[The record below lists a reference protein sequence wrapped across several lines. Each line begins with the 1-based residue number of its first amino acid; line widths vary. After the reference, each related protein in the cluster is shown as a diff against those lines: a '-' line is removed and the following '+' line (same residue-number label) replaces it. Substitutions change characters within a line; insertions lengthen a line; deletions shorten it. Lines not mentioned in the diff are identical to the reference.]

1 MLPMIALR
9 GLMTRGLMTRAG
21 SRAGSRSGGGVLRW
35 MVRELLQAATRD
47 DAKDDLRREAQRIVS
62 TFIRSMR
69 VHVDTGPSMRFLND
83 LQHRKIPLITAMA
96 LTRTAKELQR
106 ILEAEVEKVFDR
118 PVTFTKRAF
127 AIKPATPASQTAVV
141 FIKTKQARYLLPQVA
156 GGSRQPKRSEQKFA
170 QETGT
175 EFFWVPGAGVRL
187 NTHGNVTLAQVKKIA
202 AQLHKAGGN
211 VFFGEPGNGL
221 PFGIWERMRVGRG
234 AGSLRPLLIRVTQ
247 PNYRKRLDMHAIADR
262 HAQSIFNREFSR
274 AWAQIVK

>member
-1 MLPMIALR
+1 MLPLIGRLAL
-9 GLMTRGLMTRAG
+9 
-21 SRAGSRSGGGVLRW
+21 SGGGRGLAGAFNAVIRHMIQDL
-35 MVRELLQAATRD
+35 MTTTRSE
-47 DAKDDLRREAQRIVS
+47 ARQEAQRIVNNFVRS
-62 TFIRSMR
+62 IR
-69 VHVDTGPSMRFLND
+69 VNVETGPTVRYLND
-83 LQHRKIPLITAMA
+83 LQRRKIPLVTAMA

-106 ILEAEVEKVFDR
+106 ILEREVEQVFDR
-118 PVTFTKRAF
+118 PVAFTKRAF
-127 AIKPATPASQTAVV
+127 AIKPATAARRTAEV

-156 GGSRQPKRSEQKFA
+156 GGRRQMRRSEQKFS

-175 EFFWVPGAGVRL
+175 EFFWVPGEGVRL

-234 AGSLRPLLIRVTQ
+234 AGGLRPLLIRVRQ
-247 PNYRKRLDMHAIADR
+247 PDYRKRLDMHAIAEK
-262 HAQSIFNREFSR
+262 HAQRIFNAEFSR